1 MARLKNEYGS
11 VCASESTVDAAETE
25 APPRGPEARAETSLR
40 DDRSSAQLSS
50 CVARV
55 GVGGR
60 APRRRA
66 RGVDG
71 AVATTARDAMRDA
84 RACAVD
90 IDESAKRP
98 SMRPSCRVGSD
109 VEGGPDTVISLAGA
123 SARDF
128 PRVGAGHFLL
138 APPTLATGALSE

>member
-1 MARLKNEYGS
+1 MPRLTLTLHFI
-11 VCASESTVDAAETE
+11 CAVHLDPRSADLHIPLPRKLDCPHMQSAE
-25 APPRGPEARAETSLR
+25 G
-40 DDRSSAQLSS
+40 
-50 CVARV
+50 
-55 GVGGR
+55 
-60 APRRRA
+60 A

-128 PRVGAGHFLL
+128 PRVGAIFYSRRRRSPR
-138 APPTLATGALSE
+138 AR

>member
-90 IDESAKRP
+90 IDESTKRP
-98 SMRPSCRVGSD
+98 SMRPSRRVGRGD
-109 VEGGPDTVISLAGA
+109 VEDGPAWLA
-123 SARDF
+123 R
-128 PRVGAGHFLL
+128 P
-138 APPTLATGALSE
+138 LATRLVFRESAPIFYSRRRRSPRAR